1 MSEYYP
7 LCPICGFE
15 LFAQA
20 EKERGNAASALASMT
35 EQRDAAR
42 KDAQEAVAAH
52 GKLMEYYVAD
62 FSRLMSNNK
71 ELRELRQTC
80 SDLGAENEALSQ
92 ELAKEERVC
101 KEIQR
106 DLDYRNNVHEELRRQ
121 FDVAVNDRNILR
133 ARCDELERDDRH
145 SCGFK
150 CGQQEER
157 RAVVAWLNKN
167 PQGWAR
173 QWSLACRIE
182 RGEHDV

>member
-1 MSEYYP
+1 MATTWRATMSEYYP

-133 ARCDELERDDRH
+133 ARCDE
-145 SCGFK
+145 
-150 CGQQEER
+150 
-157 RAVVAWLNKN
+157 
-167 PQGWAR
+167 
-173 QWSLACRIE
+173 
-182 RGEHDV
+182 